1 MSVDVI
7 VGLQRGDEGKGRF
20 VDLAAVNYEVIAR
33 GNGGANAGHTVVPEG
48 AEAIALHQ
56 LPSGIAYSDK
66 INVIGNGVYVDP
78 RRLRGEIAEAR
89 TAGIA
94 VSPNNLL
101 VSDIAHLVLPHH
113 IRLDCLREGGDKG
126 QGSTKSG
133 IAYVASDKYLREG
146 VRAEDIFG
154 HNKQGLRKL
163 ALDGL
168 TGLFSKIEDDKDI
181 PIELKEE
188 YLSWAIASEEAEAWA
203 DACEALKPYLAD
215 TVSALGELLDDGKK
229 VLAEGAQAYWL
240 DINHGM
246 YPFVTSSSTTVNGLM
261 DGLGL
266 SHKDIGE
273 VTGVAKMVRSHV
285 GGGPFVTKI
294 TDPALAKALRG
305 EKGDVDGEYGATTNR
320 EREVGYPDFVELRNA
335 LGGNGVDKLILSKMD
350 CVHKFGAKVLVA
362 TGYDFKGEKRDTA
375 PSSGKDLAACQPIYT
390 EMATWGSEIA
400 DAKSWLD
407 LPEPAKDFI
416 MLAEQSLK
424 VDIPMIGVGPKRNQV
439 VRL

>member
-20 VDLAAVNYEVIAR
+20 VDLAAKNYEVIAR

-66 INVIGNGVYVDP
+66 VNVIGNGVYVDP
-78 RRLRGEIAEAR
+78 RRLQGEIAEAR
-89 TAGIA
+89 AAGIS
-94 VSPNNLL
+94 VGPKNLL

-113 IRLDCLREGGDKG
+113 IRLDCAREGGQGK
-126 QGSTKSG
+126 QGSTKAG
-133 IAYVASDKYLREG
+133 IAYVAADKYLREG
-146 VRAEDIFG
+146 IRAEDIFG
-154 HNKQGLRKL
+154 ASRKQLRNL
-163 ALDGL
+163 ALYGL
-168 TGLFSKIEDDKDI
+168 IGVFNRI
-181 PIELKEE
+181 PHTENTPEE
-188 YLSWAIASEEAEAWA
+188 FKQEAEDWA
-203 DACEALKPYLAD
+203 DACEELKPYLAD
-215 TVSALGELLDDGKK
+215 TVNALGEFLADGKK

-246 YPFVTSSSTTVNGLM
+246 YPYVTSSSTTVNGLM

-294 TDPALAKALRG
+294 TDPTLAKALRG

-335 LGGNGVDKLILSKMD
+335 LDGNGVDSLVLSKMD
-350 CVHKFGAKVLVA
+350 CIHKFGKKILIA
-362 TGYDFKGEKRDTA
+362 TQYDHNGNIKDTA
-375 PSSGKDLAACQPIYT
+375 PSSGKDLAECSPIYV
-390 EMATWGSEIA
+390 EMKTWGNISGIRN
-400 DAKSWLD
+400 KND
-407 LPEPAKDFI
+407 LPVETQDFI
-416 MLAEQSLK
+416 EFTEEELDVDVTML
-424 VDIPMIGVGPKRNQV
+424 GVGPERNQV
-439 VRL
+439 VSL